1 MYRAILTNLSFIRT
15 SFKGKVFGVISVKV
29 ILFSKSD
36 ALNNFISFLH
46 IQIAVVTFELRI
58 WILKRIESFTSGARI
73 KKYIQISCNSYN
85 LFIEL
90 FKNSMRYFTLK
101 TFAFPFL
108 FIDNIFRRTFYR
120 IRSL

>member
-36 ALNNFISFLH
+36 ALNNFISFLY
-46 IQIAVVTFELRI
+46 IQIVTFELRILQI

-73 KKYIQISCNSYN
+73 KKYTID
-85 LFIEL
+85 LV
-90 FKNSMRYFTLK
+90 
-101 TFAFPFL
+101 FL
-108 FIDNIFRRTFYR
+108 
-120 IRSL
+120 